1 MRLAPLIL
9 SREESLLFAYKI
21 NFSTTDLEL
30 LKESDADIKRFSDL
44 VGDERARSCRLQ
56 ARREIADEKRALNG
70 LPPLEGEEAE
80 AAEAAILAAEP
91 YVRWG

>member
-21 NFSTTDLEL
+21 NFSTTDPEL
-30 LKESDADIKRFSDL
+30 LKESELDIKKYSDI
-44 VGDERARSCRLQ
+44 VGDDYGRICRLQ
-56 ARREIADEKRALNG
+56 ARREIADEQRALNG

-80 AAEAAILAAEP
+80 AAEAALLAAEP

>member
-30 LKESDADIKRFSDL
+30 LKESDADIKRYSDL
-44 VGDERARSCRLQ
+44 VGDDQARCCRLQ